1 MEDQIIRVRRR
12 IPRKRTLGERIKRV
26 IVAPHMSRSKRNQRL
41 AIVAMVLLLGV
52 YLLVWPVVSGILGG
66 GSKDSASTS
75 PAPNNLSKKR

>member
-1 MEDQIIRVRRR
+1 MAII
-12 IPRKRTLGERIKRV
+12 
-26 IVAPHMSRSKRNQRL
+26 
-41 AIVAMVLLLGV
+41 AMVFLLGV